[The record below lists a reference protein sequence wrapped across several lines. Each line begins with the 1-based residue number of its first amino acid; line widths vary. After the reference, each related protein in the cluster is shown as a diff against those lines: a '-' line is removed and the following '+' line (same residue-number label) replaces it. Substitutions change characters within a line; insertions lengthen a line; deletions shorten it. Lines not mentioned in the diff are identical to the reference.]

1 MAWSSFT
8 AGLFT
13 AGQVLTAAQM
23 NTYVRD
29 NLMAGGPIYAT
40 TAARDVAIPTPYA
53 GQRALISGT
62 NVNYQYNGTAWVS
75 PQTLTVPPSCSV
87 YFGTTSTYTQDTDIV
102 WTAQDYTAVDTMW
115 VSGANITTTT
125 AGLYLFTFTG
135 RATNTVSNGARA
147 AILISGTTT
156 EAQTPS
162 ETTTDFRWSLSLVRS
177 MTAAQTVQAR
187 VQWSSGVTTLQGG
200 TDLRPT
206 LTGTYLGKI
215 A

>member
-1 MAWSSFT
+1 MAWT
-8 AGLFT
+8 APTNVATGD
-13 AGQVLTAAQM
+13 VLTATRYNNEVVGNA
-23 NTYVRD
+23 
-29 NLMAGGPIYAT
+29 LAGGPIYAT
-40 TAARDVAIPTPYA
+40 TVARDAAITAPFA
-53 GQRALISGT
+53 GQRAFVTGT

-75 PQTLTVPPSCSV
+75 PQALSVPPSCSV

-147 AILISGTTT
+147 VILISGTTT
-156 EAQTPS
+156 EAQGQ
-162 ETTTDFRWSLSLVRS
+162 EQTTTDFRWSISLVRS

-187 VQWSSGVTTLQGG
+187 VQWASGVTTLQGA